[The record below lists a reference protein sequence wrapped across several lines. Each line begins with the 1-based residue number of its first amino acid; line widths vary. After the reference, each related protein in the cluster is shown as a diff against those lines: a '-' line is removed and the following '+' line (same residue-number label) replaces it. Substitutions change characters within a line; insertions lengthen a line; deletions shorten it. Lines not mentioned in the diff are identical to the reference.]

1 MPLVMIGLSHQTAPV
16 AFPERVALDEARV
29 VRTLTQLRESV
40 GVREALVLST
50 CNRTEM
56 YAWADNGE
64 TELLLGVLA
73 EHSGVPREEIEAHCY
88 RRADVEVAEH
98 LFMVTSGLDSMVV
111 GENQIQAQV
120 REAYSRAVACRVN
133 GPTINKLLHWSLRV
147 GKQVRTRT
155 GIGEGRL
162 SVASVAC
169 DLAEKIL
176 ANLENRTVLL
186 LGAGET
192 GELVARHLLDRGVRS
207 LAITN
212 RTPQR
217 AQELAERLGGKAIPY
232 DELWDAVARA
242 DVLITSTS
250 APEPIVTTERLGKS
264 MSRRR
269 TPLFVIDIAVPR
281 DVEPTVNDLRDV
293 FLYDI
298 DALEEVVQTSIDRRR
313 AEVHRARAMVR
324 AEVAKFADWQRTQ
337 QATPTIVQM
346 REQFERIRTA
356 EMEKLE
362 TSLSEEDFQRV
373 DRATRAMINK
383 LLHHPTVTMKQAARS
398 ADSGQLIRAF
408 RQLLGLD
415 EEAR

>member
-16 AFPERVALDEARV
+16 AFRERVALDEAGV
-29 VRTLTQLRESV
+29 VRTLTRLRESA

-50 CNRTEM
+50 CNRTEL
-56 YAWADNGE
+56 YAWEDDGDTA
-64 TELLLGVLA
+64 LLLDALA
-73 EHSGVPREEIEAHCY
+73 DHSGVPRTEIEAFCY
-88 RRADVEVAEH
+88 RRADAEVAEH
-98 LFMVTSGLDSMVV
+98 LFMVASGLDSMVV

-120 REAYSRAVACRVN
+120 REAYTRAVACRVN

-176 ANLENRTVLL
+176 SNLEERAVLL

-192 GELVARHLLDRGVRS
+192 GELVARHMLDRGVRS
-207 LAITN
+207 LSITN
-212 RTPQR
+212 RTAER
-217 AQELAERLGGKAIPY
+217 AEELAARLGGKAIPFG
-232 DELWDAVARA
+232 ELWEAVGSA

-250 APEPIVTTERLGKS
+250 APEPVVTTARLSDAMG
-264 MSRRR
+264 RRR
-269 TPLFVIDIAVPR
+269 SPLFVIDIAVPR
-281 DVEPTVNDLRDV
+281 DVEPAANDLRDV

-298 DALEEVVQTSIDRRR
+298 DALEEVVRSSIDRRR
-313 AEVHRARAMVR
+313 GEVHRARAMVR
-324 AEVAKFADWQRTQ
+324 AEVAKFADWQRSQ

-346 REQFERIRTA
+346 REQFERIRCA

-362 TSLSEEDFQRV
+362 ASLSSEDFERV

-383 LLHHPTVTMKQAARS
+383 LLHHPTVTMKQAARG

-415 EEAR
+415 EETR